1 MIFIL
6 MGVSGCGKTTIG
18 QILSEKLGWPL
29 FDADEFHSLASID
42 KMRNGIALDDADRWP
57 WLERM
62 NAALRERE
70 ARGES
75 VLLACSAL
83 KQAYRDRLSKGIAE
97 LRWIYLKGGFELIRK
112 RLEARKGHYMKA
124 GLLESQ
130 FAALEEP
137 EEALSVDIDDS
148 PNSIADSILRRLQAL
163 PARKTGSDK

>member
-1 MIFIL
+1 MIVIL

-29 FDADEFHSLASID
+29 FDADEFHSAASIE
-42 KMRNGIALDDADRWP
+42 KMRAGIALEDADRWP
-57 WLERM
+57 WLDRM
-62 NAALRERE
+62 NAMLRERD

-75 VLLACSAL
+75 ALLACSAL
-83 KQAYRDRLSKGIAE
+83 KQAYRDRLAKGTAQI
-97 LRWIYLKGGFELIRK
+97 RWIYLKGGFELIRK

-137 EEALSVDIDDS
+137 EDALNVDIDDS
-148 PNSIADSILRRLQAL
+148 PNAIADSILRRLDLTRISSATS
-163 PARKTGSDK
+163 K

>member
-1 MIFIL
+1 
-6 MGVSGCGKTTIG
+6 
-18 QILSEKLGWPL
+18 
-29 FDADEFHSLASID
+29 
-42 KMRNGIALDDADRWP
+42 MRNGIPLEDADRWP
-57 WLERM
+57 WLDRM
-62 NAALRERE
+62 NAMLRERD

-97 LRWIYLKGGFELIRK
+97 IRWIYLKGRFELIRE

-137 EEALSVDIDDS
+137 EDALSVDVDDS
-148 PNSIADSILRRLQAL
+148 PNSIVDSILHRLQTL
-163 PARKTGSDK
+163 PARKTGSDN

>member
-1 MIFIL
+1 MIVIL
-6 MGVSGCGKTTIG
+6 MGVSGSGKTTIG
-18 QILSEKLGWPL
+18 QILSEKLSWPL
-29 FDADEFHSLASID
+29 FDADEFHSAASID
-42 KMRNGIALDDADRWP
+42 KMRNGIPLEDADRWP
-57 WLERM
+57 WLDRM
-62 NAALRERE
+62 NAMLRERD

-97 LRWIYLKGGFELIRK
+97 IRWIYLKGRFELIRE

-137 EEALSVDIDDS
+137 EDALSVDVDDS
-148 PNSIADSILRRLQAL
+148 PNSIVDSILHRLQTL
-163 PARKTGSDK
+163 PARKTGSDN